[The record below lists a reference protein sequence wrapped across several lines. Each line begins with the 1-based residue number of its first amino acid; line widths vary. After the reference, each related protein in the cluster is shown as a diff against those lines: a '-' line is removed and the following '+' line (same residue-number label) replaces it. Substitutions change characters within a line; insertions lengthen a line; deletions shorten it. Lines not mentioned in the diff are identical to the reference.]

1 MGTVVRLLLT
11 TTNFYMTIHIKK
23 KKKKEREKGNA
34 ALVSVKAKISR

>member
-23 KKKKEREKGNA
+23 RKKKREKGNA